1 MFTLST
7 SQVFW
12 KIWGKKICRLSSR
25 NRTASG
31 RYSLQ
36 RIETGAAEDTVLCNS
51 KGLMTLGNSRDNWIT

>member
-25 NRTASG
+25 NGTASG